1 MSDVIM
7 NDREDS
13 LPTKIKKME
22 VLISELQNAVGQL
35 TFALTETRSALT
47 ETRSVLT
54 EVKNVLISTR
64 HNTNEH
70 MTDLYG
76 AIDHLIING
85 GNFHAVHRQKIPIKH
100 YV

>member
-1 MSDVIM
+1 M
-7 NDREDS
+7 NDYEDS

-22 VLISELQNAVGQL
+22 VQISELQNVIEQL
-35 TFALTETRSALT
+35 TFALT

-76 AIDHLIING
+76 ALDHLIING
-85 GNFHAVHRQKIPIKH
+85 SNFHSVHRPQIPIKH